1 MKLKKVVVLLL
12 CIGIMA
18 FAAACGDDNNGGQ
31 VKVPDFSIEV
41 VATEGD
47 AGISAANL
55 LIAMLEAEDHT
66 YNMEN
71 GNFTAIDDYANTE
84 TSGWVFYCNGAPCD
98 EAADSVMAVG
108 GNSYALIWGDIIG
121 QPVSGED
128 TGDDAENTGDNGQ
141 PNDGQ
146 EVDPDDPE
154 SPELDSEGAEPQAE

>member
-18 FAAACGDDNNGGQ
+18 FAAACGDDNNGGHNNGGQ

-71 GNFTAIDDYANTE
+71 GNFILGVQFHPEMMHAHYSFALDIFKKLVSFANK
-84 TSGWVFYCNGAPCD
+84 
-98 EAADSVMAVG
+98 
-108 GNSYALIWGDIIG
+108 
-121 QPVSGED
+121 
-128 TGDDAENTGDNGQ
+128 
-141 PNDGQ
+141 
-146 EVDPDDPE
+146 
-154 SPELDSEGAEPQAE
+154 